1 MSRGKSPSIYRNS
14 DSDLR
19 EDLYMRA
26 LEDNLSKEAVQSR
39 AKDQS
44 IFEQINSIMNVKSQF
59 SSVQAA
65 VEDMRQRS
73 GLVAFL
79 KTKVSEDQVE
89 NIKTAEDSSEPTQ
102 QDQTPDIFKKIPDIR
117 NTLENYITS
126 TKGNMPVPAVIYKL
140 KAIHNKD
147 VADLKDWDDMKLMKL
162 ISDLSLEEKQKNP
175 NIFTTHHNLGKVEP
189 LSSSDINESNMDAF
203 ISLNPAKL

>member
-14 DSDLR
+14 DSELR
-19 EDLYMRA
+19 EELYMRA
-26 LEDNLSKEAVQSR
+26 LENNLSKEAVQSR
-39 AKDQS
+39 EKDKS
-44 IFEQINSIMNVKSQF
+44 IFDQINSIMNVKSQF

-79 KTKVSEDQVE
+79 KTKVSEDQTE
-89 NIKTAEDSSEPTQ
+89 NVKVAQDATQ
-102 QDQTPDIFKKIPDIR
+102 QDETPDIIKKIPDIR

-140 KAIHNKD
+140 KSIHSKD

-175 NIFTTHHNLGKVEP
+175 NVFTSHHNLGKVEP
-189 LSSSDINESNMDAF
+189 TSSTDIDQSNMDAF
-203 ISLNPAKL
+203 VSLNPAKL